1 MPLAGENLIFPP
13 YESAD
18 DPTPVNPRPALTL
31 QQATDLTQ
39 KLYGRTVTKISTLP
53 SHVDQNFLMVDKEDT
68 KYILKI
74 INSEDSKNDTLLELQ
89 TLALSFVHQNGIPAQ
104 KASPNIAGQLM
115 SMEEIGN
122 AKNPCSPLSLKF
134 TWLKS

>member
-1 MPLAGENLIFPP
+1 MPLAGETLIFPP

-89 TLALSFVHQNGIPAQ
+89 TLALSCAPEWNSCTKSLAQ
-104 KASPNIAGQLM
+104 HRWAAHEYG
-115 SMEEIGN
+115 GN
-122 AKNPCSPLSLKF
+122 R
-134 TWLKS
+134 

>member
-1 MPLAGENLIFPP
+1 
-13 YESAD
+13 
-18 DPTPVNPRPALTL
+18 
-31 QQATDLTQ
+31 
-39 KLYGRTVTKISTLP
+39 
-53 SHVDQNFLMVDKEDT
+53 MVDKEDT

-115 SMEEIGN
+115 SMEEIDCGRGAQTFCMRLLN
-122 AKNPCSPLSLKF
+122 YMPGKTIAESELTMQDLYHVGRTAATLNKTLQEE
-134 TWLKS
+134 